1 LPARGKSGY
10 VCRHGF
16 GYSVFEH
23 YEAGIASEL
32 FTYVAMDAPVKFVVV
47 KLHNQ
52 SKRARSLSLT
62 GYWELVLGEWRHAN
76 LMHIV
81 TETDPQTGAL
91 FARNAYGRE
100 CANRVVFAHVSER
113 ERSVSG
119 NRTEFIGRNGSLA
132 SPAAMRR
139 KRLSGRTG
147 AGLDPCAA
155 IQSRIELAAG
165 QTREIVF
172 VFGAAR
178 DDGEARHFIQR
189 FGGRASARQALET
202 VWEHWNRTLGAV
214 NVDTPDPALNVLANG
229 WLVYQTISCR
239 LWGRS
244 GYYQSGGA
252 YGFRDQ
258 LQDTMA
264 LVHATPWLAR
274 EQLIRH
280 AGRQF
285 IKGDV
290 QHWWHPPHGQG
301 VRTHFSDD
309 YLWLPY
315 AACRYVFATGDTG
328 VLDESIHFLEGRELY
343 AEEEAYYDQP
353 QRSPEAAS
361 LYEHCVRAIKHGLR
375 FGAHHLPLMGCGDWN
390 DGMNLVGKEGRGE
403 SVWLAWFLVENLE
416 SFASLARG
424 RDDADFAEVC
434 SAQATLLRSNIEA
447 QAWDGAWYRRAY
459 FDDGTPLGSSVNE
472 ECQIDSIS
480 QSWAV
485 ISNGGDP
492 VRARQ
497 AMTAV
502 DQRLV
507 RRDKQIIQLLDPPF
521 DKSDLEPGYIKG
533 YIPGVRENGGQYTH
547 AAIWTTMAF
556 AMMGDTERAWEFF
569 AMLNPVNHGSTPESI
584 ERYKVEPY
592 VMCAD
597 IYGVSPHTGR
607 GGWTWYTGA
616 AGWMYR
622 LTVETLLGLKLEVD
636 HLRIAPCVPADWD
649 SYKIHYRYRE
659 TVYHI
664 AIMRVSEASAQ
675 GTQVTM
681 DGIERP
687 DNLIPLLDDRQD
699 HMVEVRITALPAAPT
714 PQRK

>member
-1 LPARGKSGY
+1 IFSNGLGGFTPDGHEYVVTLEPGQTTPVPWANVIASPHIGTVVSEGGSAYTWVENAHEFRLTPWHNDPLSDSSGEALYIRDEETGAFWSPTPLPARGKSGY

-23 YEAGIASEL
+23 FEADIASEL
-32 FTYVAMDAPVKFVVV
+32 HTYVAMDAPVKFVVV
-47 KLHNQ
+47 KLRNP
-52 SKRARSLSLT
+52 SKRVRSLSLT
-62 GYWELVLGEWRHAN
+62 GYWELALGEWRHAN

-100 CANRVVFAHVSER
+100 CANRVVFAQVSER
-113 ERSVSG
+113 ERTLSG

-132 SPAAMRR
+132 RPAAMRR

-155 IQSRIELAAG
+155 IQARIELAPG
-165 QTREIVF
+165 QEREIVF

-178 DDGEARHFIQR
+178 DAGEARHFIQR
-189 FGGRASARQALET
+189 FGGRAGARQALEA
-202 VWEHWNRTLGAV
+202 VWEHWNHTLGAV

-274 EQLIRH
+274 EQLIRC

-315 AACRYVFATGDTG
+315 AACRYVLATGDTG

-361 LYEHCVRAIKHGLR
+361 LYEHCVRAVKHGLR

-416 SFASLARG
+416 SFAGLARSRG
-424 RDDADFAEVC
+424 DADFAEVC
-434 SAQATLLRSNIEA
+434 SAQAAQLRSNIEA

-459 FDDGTPLGSSVNE
+459 FDDGTPLGSSANE

-485 ISNGGDP
+485 ISGGGDP
-492 VRARQ
+492 TRARQ

-521 DKSDLEPGYIKG
+521 DKSELEPGYIKG

-569 AMLNPVNHGSTPESI
+569 AMLNPVNHGSTAEAI

-597 IYGVSPHTGR
+597 IYGVAPHTGR

-616 AGWMYR
+616 AGWMY
-622 LTVETLLGLKLEVD
+622 
-636 HLRIAPCVPADWD
+636 
-649 SYKIHYRYRE
+649 
-659 TVYHI
+659 
-664 AIMRVSEASAQ
+664 
-675 GTQVTM
+675 
-681 DGIERP
+681 
-687 DNLIPLLDDRQD
+687 
-699 HMVEVRITALPAAPT
+699 
-714 PQRK
+714 